1 MIVIKRLTYRIL
13 NWISLNRIRTTT
25 QSGTT
30 NAQGALRL
38 SNVPNGATV
47 LAVTVTAGTGAV
59 NLYGMPFK
67 YNNSNWYSH
76 VVDWQNL
83 SLKGNL
89 SVTLKV
95 WYIVGGVLHSSIFKA
110 FSDCKP
116 SERMVASC

>member
-30 NAQGALRL
+30 NVQGALRL
-38 SNVPNGATV
+38 SNVPNDATV

-95 WYIVGGVLHSSIFKA
+95 WYIVGGGTA
-110 FSDCKP
+110 
-116 SERMVASC
+116 